1 MQRKLD
7 SFFQITT
14 KYDETNKKCFIYNP
28 SLSKAFFATKPESGD
43 QFVSIKCNVRL
54 FYRPL
59 VSKDELKNITI
70 PKIDTEMSVP
80 LLKSNLQKAIRR
92 CNVSAALSSTIV
104 LLEKDPIAFLRRLPI
119 LFVEDVCLLDSF
131 PIVIWLMMS
140 DSEYKLT
147 NKDKWILLDI
157 VQNLCNQMHYYDDSE
172 VGNNKYEPPALQDQP
187 HCNEL
192 LSIYYR
198 TLYGGMKCDIQLL
211 EGALH
216 YYFENPGEIRATNFT
231 SALDLL
237 PNKLILIPES
247 IDFHPFPFI
256 IKAIQEQILEQ
267 QLNLEQEQISKQEQI
282 TESDI
287 KRYIWFAESAIN
299 CRKTSTQMESSKH
312 TNTVIWHLIKPELN
326 KIRRN
331 IIVKQM

>member
-1 MQRKLD
+1 
-7 SFFQITT
+7 
-14 KYDETNKKCFIYNP
+14 
-28 SLSKAFFATKPESGD
+28 
-43 QFVSIKCNVRL
+43 
-54 FYRPL
+54 L
-59 VSKDELKNITI
+59 VSKDELTNITI

-80 LLKSNLQKAIRR
+80 LLKSNLQKAVRR
-92 CNVSAALSSTIV
+92 CNVIAALSSTII
-104 LLEKDPIAFLRRLPI
+104 LLEKDSIAFLRRLPI
-119 LFVEDVCLLDSF
+119 LFVEDVCLLDSL
-131 PIVIWLMMS
+131 PIVIWLMMA

-147 NKDKWILLDI
+147 NKDKCILLHI
-157 VQNLCNQMHYYDDSE
+157 VQNLCSQLHYYDDCE
-172 VGNNKYEPPALQDQP
+172 ECKIKYEPRDLQDQP

-211 EGALH
+211 ESALH
-216 YYFENPGEIRATNFT
+216 YYFENPGEIRKTNFT
-231 SALDLL
+231 TALDLL

-267 QLNLEQEQISKQEQI
+267 EQVS
-282 TESDI
+282 ESDI

-299 CRKTSTQMESSKH
+299 FRKMLTQMESSKY
-312 TNTVIWHLIKPELN
+312 TNTILWLVIKPELN